1 MTKILNFIF
10 FIGRSHKRTDSLEF
24 ISSDNQVFGPFGG
37 TGGEVWVASYP
48 DCKLAYLSG
57 ASQSRLD
64 SLTLHFECETIP
76 PSN

>member
-1 MTKILNFIF
+1 M
-10 FIGRSHKRTDSLEF
+10 EF

-64 SLTLHFECETIP
+64 SLTLHFECETIH
-76 PSN
+76 PSNWMQQNGQKRQT